1 MRHDPCSIFKIFKD
15 ISFHSQIFNFIS
27 ILGLLSR
34 DSDTEDDAVDDDEDV
49 KLSSI
54 TETETDTHEES
65 DAVVEPELSDKSGD
79 KTEPQ
84 SNTAKKQLLEVAQ
97 NYPPAVI
104 KNTDHKKYRN
114 DDDHDG
120 DQQPPRSRQSSVS
133 RGTSPIMDILPTIN
147 DQDTR
152 LQPPPILTPTQQQNS
167 YHKRRNVMK
176 GGYSMESTSS
186 VSSFKSSHSSWSS
199 ISSTKHGSVDEAV
212 TPRPNSLC
220 FSKKQVMTDL

>member
-114 DDDHDG
+114 DDMFLG
-120 DQQPPRSRQSSVS
+120 
-133 RGTSPIMDILPTIN
+133 
-147 DQDTR
+147 
-152 LQPPPILTPTQQQNS
+152 
-167 YHKRRNVMK
+167 
-176 GGYSMESTSS
+176 
-186 VSSFKSSHSSWSS
+186 
-199 ISSTKHGSVDEAV
+199 
-212 TPRPNSLC
+212 
-220 FSKKQVMTDL
+220 